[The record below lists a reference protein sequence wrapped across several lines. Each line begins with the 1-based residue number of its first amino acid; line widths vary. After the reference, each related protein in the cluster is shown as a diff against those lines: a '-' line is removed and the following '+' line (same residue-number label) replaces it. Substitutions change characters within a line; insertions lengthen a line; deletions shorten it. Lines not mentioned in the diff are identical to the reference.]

1 MEVASQ
7 RHGRTFVTATIEQLA
22 RAVGHLV
29 HPPLR
34 YHCEAE
40 EMGRAT
46 LSLERALPYY
56 RYHGMHL

>member
-34 YHCEAE
+34 YHGE
-40 EMGRAT
+40 G
-46 LSLERALPYY
+46 
-56 RYHGMHL
+56 